1 MQGMFLQMFK
11 ENSKDDPNDE
21 GKKEMQNS
29 NPVHHLQWGS
39 PRGGRLDATVMGQL
53 GGAPDNV
60 PEVAAAGLTAS
71 CGVGRNQSY
80 SC

>member
-1 MQGMFLQMFK
+1 
-11 ENSKDDPNDE
+11 
-21 GKKEMQNS
+21 MQNS